1 MAVEINGF
9 TQPKISA
16 GQPSTPRRRRAW
28 GPYLVMLPTLL
39 FLLIVSIL
47 PLLYSLVVSF
57 LRYNLMDPEPPTF
70 AGLRN
75 FRLLLTSDKF
85 WNSLSATLQF
95 VVIAVSLEF
104 LLGLGLALV
113 LSRDVKGVRFFR
125 SFLVVPLALAP
136 IVVGLLWR
144 FMLGTEYG
152 LINNLMTIVGLP
164 RTDFLSNTTWALVV
178 IAIVDVWQWTPFMFL
193 ILLAAVQ
200 ALPVEPFEAA
210 AIDGA
215 SRWQMFRQ
223 ITLPLLRYP
232 ILVAL
237 LLRTI
242 DAFRVYDLIFMMT
255 RGGPINVTDTL
266 SWHIY
271 NVGFRNFNMSYA
283 SALSWIMLIIVTV
296 VTSVFMRLLVERD
309 KVKR

>member
-1 MAVEINGF
+1 MAIKINGLVQRG
-9 TQPKISA
+9 TPGALQPKQHRWRTWA
-16 GQPSTPRRRRAW
+16 
-28 GPYLVMLPTLL
+28 PYLVMLPTLL
-39 FLLIVSIL
+39 FLFSISIL

-57 LRYNLMDPEPPTF
+57 LRYNLMDPEPPSF

-75 FRLLLTSDKF
+75 FQLLIESPNF
-85 WNSLSATLQF
+85 WNSLWVTTQF
-95 VVIAVSLEF
+95 VAIAVTVEF

-113 LSRDVKGVRFFR
+113 LSRDVPGVRMFR
-125 SFLVVPLALAP
+125 SLILVPLALAP

-152 LINNLMTIVGLP
+152 LINNVITLVGLP
-164 RTDFLSNTTWALVV
+164 RTDFLSNTRVALIV
-178 IAIVDVWQWTPFMFL
+178 IALVDVWQWTPFMFL
-193 ILLAAVQ
+193 ILLAGVQ
-200 ALPVEPFEAA
+200 ALPLEPFEAA

-215 SRWQMFRQ
+215 SRWQTLRY

-271 NVGFRNFNMSYA
+271 NIGFRNFNMSYA
-283 SALSWIMLIIVTV
+283 SALSWIMLIIVTIV
-296 VTSVFMRLLVERD
+296 VSIFVRLLLDRSQA
-309 KVKR
+309 

>member
-1 MAVEINGF
+1 MAIKMNGLVQRG
-9 TQPKISA
+9 TPGALQPKQHRWRTWA
-16 GQPSTPRRRRAW
+16 
-28 GPYLVMLPTLL
+28 PYLVMLPTLL
-39 FLLIVSIL
+39 FLFSISIL

-57 LRYNLMDPEPPTF
+57 LRYNLMNPEPPSF

-75 FRLLLTSDKF
+75 FQLLIESPNF
-85 WNSLSATLQF
+85 WNSLWVTTQF
-95 VVIAVSLEF
+95 VAIAVTVEF

-113 LSRDVKGVRFFR
+113 LSRDVPGVRMFR
-125 SFLVVPLALAP
+125 SLILVPLALAP

-152 LINNLMTIVGLP
+152 LINNVITLVGLP
-164 RTDFLSNTTWALVV
+164 RTDFLSNTSVALIV
-178 IAIVDVWQWTPFMFL
+178 IALVDVWQWTPFMFL
-193 ILLAAVQ
+193 ILLAGVQ
-200 ALPVEPFEAA
+200 ALPLEPFEAA

-215 SRWQMFRQ
+215 SRWQTLRY

-271 NVGFRNFNMSYA
+271 NIGFRNFNMSYA

-296 VTSVFMRLLVERD
+296 VVSIFVRLLLDRSQA
-309 KVKR
+309 